1 MINEKKK
8 TGKIID
14 ELATFFLKKGHWD
27 LQIDIKFAKEK
38 TIIIVELPK
47 ITENEHNLITK
58 CLSQQRDETMEEYGW
73 ELMGESE
80 TSSELNLV
88 GMCIDTFTI
97 SAEPSGKTRIELIR
111 YHG

>member
-14 ELATFFLKKGHWD
+14 ELTTFFLKKGHWD
-27 LQIDIKFAKEK
+27 LQINLKFAKEK
-38 TIIIVELPK
+38 TIISVEVPNVTADEQER
-47 ITENEHNLITK
+47 ITT
-58 CLSQQRDETMEEYGW
+58 CLSQQRDEAMEEYGW

-97 SAEPSGKTRIELIR
+97 SSEPSGMTKIELVR
-111 YHG
+111 YHT